1 MVVRLLVTNSK
12 ANVKKVVLRQD
23 TVIGRSSE
31 CKLRIA
37 SQEVSRR
44 HCSILVGENGVQI
57 RDLGSANGTFVDG
70 ERIAPNVD
78 LPLRTGCQLEVG
90 NVRFLVEHD
99 APPPP
104 DEPVSTSEV
113 ANAELARHVA
123 ARETIPAGNREE
135 PGSGGEREERHPAA
149 EPPAQPETIRNSIE
163 DTIQELAPEEEV
175 DVPSEFATADST
187 IDEFRL
193 PDDSD
198 VTADGE
204 EESTGTLELP
214 PEELPPHADVPA
226 DVLPNDEQSKISD
239 VPPMQDPP
247 VDRNED
253 EEDAA
258 DTENR
263 ETENP
268 AKPAK
273 KPGGWKSM
281 FGLFGGKPKEQAA
294 EGTSEAVAGLD
305 DTIQMDP
312 EDYGESSTGEDTIAE
327 IPPERPPVQDLDET
341 LHEPIPPSSEA
352 DPNAGDPATD
362 LDLQVPESA
371 DEAAETSDDNLQ
383 DFFKEL
389 SNE

>member
-104 DEPVSTSEV
+104 DEPASTSEV
-113 ANAELARHVA
+113 ANAEVARRVA
-123 ARETIPAGNREE
+123 ARETIPADNRGE
-135 PGSGGEREERHPAA
+135 PASGGDRTDRSPAA
-149 EPPAQPETIRNSIE
+149 DPPPPAETIRNSIE
-163 DTIQELAPEEEV
+163 DTIQEFGDEEDDAP
-175 DVPSEFATADST
+175 PSEFASADST
-187 IDEFRL
+187 VDEFRL

-198 VTADGE
+198 VTADG

-214 PEELPPHADVPA
+214 PEELPPHAEVPA
-226 DVLPNDEQSKISD
+226 DVLPNDEPAKIPDATPPQS
-239 VPPMQDPP
+239 PPGN
-247 VDRNED
+247 RNED
-253 EEDAA
+253 DAPA
-258 DTENR
+258 TENR
-263 ETENP
+263 
-268 AKPAK
+268 AAAK
-273 KPGGWKSM
+273 KTGGWKSM
-281 FGLFGGKPKEQAA
+281 FGLFGGKPKDQAA
-294 EGTSEAVAGLD
+294 EGSSEAVGGLD
-305 DTIQMDP
+305 DTIQMAP
-312 EDYGESSTGEDTIAE
+312 EEYGESSAGEDTIAE

-341 LHEPIPPSSEA
+341 LYEPPPSSE
-352 DPNAGDPATD
+352 PEVNAGDPATD
-362 LDLQVPESA
+362 LDLQVPESD
-371 DEAAETSDDNLQ
+371 DESAENSDDNLQ